1 MKYFLLIFSLFIISC
16 NDDNIVNTY
25 DDSNFNSDLIGTWQK
40 KYFKNQMNL
49 WFDSDFFN
57 EEMYV
62 FSIFYTFENYCIR
75 LGSSVQDG
83 ICTYEFNEYYI
94 PSTLE
99 CVDIINFDTGYDF
112 PSDGIPDNYDCEY
125 DNDVSVFEI
134 TSQEDFEENYSSFDQ
149 LTYTESGFIL
159 STNIDIDEM
168 PFTYTTNYVLI
179 NDSLLE
185 SSTDITE
192 VILQNFSDG
201 IQGYLQGK
209 PAKGIKYLI
218 IKESIMKLLIPP
230 PIQALLSAI
239 MMCLI
244 SRYFTHANFSLNG
257 INIFA
262 LIFLI
267 IAVIIIVLS
276 MYKFRKIKT
285 TISPLRPNKTSSL
298 VNTGIYEYTRNPMY
312 LGLLLMLFSTALFLK
327 NLISFLIIPLFILFI
342 TKNQILPEEEALENI
357 FGEEYKNY
365 KKKVRRW
372 I

>member
-57 EEMYV
+57 QEMYV
-62 FSIFYTFENYCIR
+62 ASIFHTFENYCIR

-94 PSTLE
+94 PSTSE

-112 PSDGIPDNYDCEY
+112 SSDGIPDNYDCEY

-134 TSQEDFEENYSSFDQ
+134 TSQEDFEENYSSLDQ

-185 SSTDITE
+185 AFTDITE

-209 PAKGIKYLI
+209 PAKGINSI
-218 IKESIMKLLIPP
+218 IQKRYYDK
-230 PIQALLSAI
+230 
-239 MMCLI
+239 
-244 SRYFTHANFSLNG
+244 SR
-257 INIFA
+257 
-262 LIFLI
+262 
-267 IAVIIIVLS
+267 
-276 MYKFRKIKT
+276 
-285 TISPLRPNKTSSL
+285 
-298 VNTGIYEYTRNPMY
+298 
-312 LGLLLMLFSTALFLK
+312 
-327 NLISFLIIPLFILFI
+327 
-342 TKNQILPEEEALENI
+342 
-357 FGEEYKNY
+357 
-365 KKKVRRW
+365 
-372 I
+372 

>member
-83 ICTYEFNEYYI
+83 SCTYEFNEYYI

-209 PAKGIKYLI
+209 PAKGINSI
-218 IKESIMKLLIPP
+218 IQKQYYDK
-230 PIQALLSAI
+230 
-239 MMCLI
+239 
-244 SRYFTHANFSLNG
+244 SR
-257 INIFA
+257 
-262 LIFLI
+262 
-267 IAVIIIVLS
+267 
-276 MYKFRKIKT
+276 
-285 TISPLRPNKTSSL
+285 
-298 VNTGIYEYTRNPMY
+298 
-312 LGLLLMLFSTALFLK
+312 
-327 NLISFLIIPLFILFI
+327 
-342 TKNQILPEEEALENI
+342 
-357 FGEEYKNY
+357 
-365 KKKVRRW
+365 
-372 I
+372 